1 MEAIR
6 VTPRDFI
13 TAWQRSNS
21 VAEVSRKTGLSKNA
35 VRTRAC
41 RYRQLGVPLKQFP
54 AIVVEPTDWD
64 ELAEFAESLL
74 ESLADESD
82 AV

>member
-13 TAWQRSNS
+13 TVWQASNS
-21 VAEVSRKTGLSKNA
+21 VAEVSRKTSLSKNA

-41 RYRQLGVPLKQFP
+41 RYRQLGVRLKYFP
-54 AIVVEPTDWD
+54 VIAIEPTDWD
-64 ELAEFAESLL
+64 ELAEYAESLA
-74 ESLADESD
+74 ESSPDDADRS
-82 AV
+82 